1 MNKETIETIDATY
14 QWKYGVNVSE
24 ITNNIS
30 VDQIDPTITS
40 TES

>member
-1 MNKETIETIDATY
+1 MNKNTQDTMDATY

-24 ITNNIS
+24 ITKDIS

>member
-1 MNKETIETIDATY
+1 MNTQTQETMDATY
-14 QWKYGVNVSE
+14 QWKYGVDVSE
-24 ITNNIS
+24 ITQDIS